1 MLPYLK
7 GALQRDMA
15 VLVEVLAADFKK
27 KAEETQLEKLDA
39 LQAQILRDFDA
50 LSTGLETP
58 EKMNWL
64 NQDSNYKQSIC
75 EVIDFKHVSM
85 SKLVRELSALEEG
98 YLKDPLTTGL
108 HVAAR
113 EGRTKTV
120 AALLSFGAD
129 ADAKDKVLGIVL
141 SLSRALFKIC
151 RNRYSS

>member
-1 MLPYLK
+1 MP
-7 GALQRDMA
+7 
-15 VLVEVLAADFKK
+15 VLVKALAADFKE
-27 KAEETQLEKLDA
+27 KAEETQLKKLDA
-39 LQAQILRDFDA
+39 LQAQISRDFDVFDA
-50 LSTGLETP
+50 LSTDLKTP
-58 EKMNWL
+58 EKMSLL

-75 EVIDFKHVSM
+75 EVIDFKHVRM

-98 YLKDPLTTGL
+98 YLMDPLTTDF

-141 SLSRALFKIC
+141 SLGARS
-151 RNRYSS
+151 

>member
-1 MLPYLK
+1 M
-7 GALQRDMA
+7 
-15 VLVEVLAADFKK
+15 
-27 KAEETQLEKLDA
+27 
-39 LQAQILRDFDA
+39 
-50 LSTGLETP
+50 S
-58 EKMNWL
+58 WL

-75 EVIDFKHVSM
+75 EVIDFKHVRM
-85 SKLVRELSALEEG
+85 SKLVRELSAIEEG

-141 SLSRALFKIC
+141 SLGARS
-151 RNRYSS
+151 